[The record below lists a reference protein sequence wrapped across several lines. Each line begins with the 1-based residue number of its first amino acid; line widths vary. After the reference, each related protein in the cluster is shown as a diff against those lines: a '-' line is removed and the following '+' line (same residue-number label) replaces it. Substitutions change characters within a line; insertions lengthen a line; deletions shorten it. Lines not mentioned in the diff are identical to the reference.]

1 MKKRL
6 DFKNFSIYFDQYLF
20 IAITL
25 LSVMGLFFLYSASQE
40 DITIV
45 AKQAVFVSFGLLLMF
60 AVSQLDPDFYKTYS
74 GVFLVISILLIFAT
88 TFFGKEINGAKRW
101 LTFGVFNLQ
110 PSELMKIT
118 LPLMIAWLYQRYQ
131 NKISLRLHFTA
142 IFLICIPV
150 HLVLLQPD
158 LGTSIM
164 IAFSGFLIIFLAGIS
179 WRLIISSMIVAILSS
194 PLIWI
199 NLHTYQKNRIIN
211 MLDPFVDPLGT
222 GYHTIQSMIAI
233 GSGGGFGKGWGEGSQ
248 TNLNFLPEANTD
260 FIFAVYSEEFGFFGV
275 TIIFALFLLLIFRI
289 FILANNMQSTFSKLL
304 TVSLGVSIFSA
315 IFVNIAMISGLA
327 PIVGLPLPFMSY
339 GGTSMVVSL
348 ASVGIIMSLNNHKTL
363 IAN

>member
-1 MKKRL
+1 MIKVLEKYKKRIDIPL
-6 DFKNFSIYFDQYLF
+6 L
-20 IAITL
+20 AITFFIMFL
-25 LSVMGLFFLYSASQE
+25 GLVTLSGSNLDTSHIIINQVINIFVGLIIFTILIFTNPRILFSYAPILFL
-40 DITIV
+40 ITI
-45 AKQAVFVSFGLLLMF
+45 F
-60 AVSQLDPDFYKTYS
+60 
-74 GVFLVISILLIFAT
+74 LLILVH
-88 TFFGKEINGAKRW
+88 FFGVESNGAKRW
-101 LTFGVFNLQ
+101 LAFGVFNLQ

-150 HLVLLQPD
+150 YLVLLQPD

-164 IAFSGFLIIFLAGIS
+164 IALSGFLIIFLAGIS

-315 IFVNIAMISGLA
+315 IFVNIAMISGLV

-348 ASVGIIMSLNNHKTL
+348 ASIGIIMSLNNHKTL

>member
-1 MKKRL
+1 MIKVFENYKKRIDIPLLAITFFIILMGLITLSGSNL
-6 DFKNFSIYFDQYLF
+6 DTSHIIINQVINIFLGLIIFSILIFTNPRILF
-20 IAITL
+20 SYAP
-25 LSVMGLFFLYSASQE
+25 VLFL
-40 DITIV
+40 ITI
-45 AKQAVFVSFGLLLMF
+45 F
-60 AVSQLDPDFYKTYS
+60 
-74 GVFLVISILLIFAT
+74 LLILVH
-88 TFFGKEINGAKRW
+88 FFGVESNGAKRW
-101 LTFGVFNLQ
+101 LAFGVLNLQ

-118 LPLMIAWLYQRYQ
+118 LPLIIAWLYQQYQ
-131 NKISLRLHFTA
+131 HNISLRLHFTA

-150 HLVLLQPD
+150 YLVLLQPD

-233 GSGGGFGKGWGEGSQ
+233 GSGGVFGKGWGEGSQ

-348 ASVGIIMSLNNHKTL
+348 ASIGIIMSLNNHKTL

>member
-1 MKKRL
+1 MIKVLEKYKKRIDIPL
-6 DFKNFSIYFDQYLF
+6 L
-20 IAITL
+20 AITFFIIFIGL
-25 LSVMGLFFLYSASQE
+25 VTLSGSNLDTSNIIINQVINIFVGLIIFTILIFTNPRILFSYAPVLFL
-40 DITIV
+40 ITI
-45 AKQAVFVSFGLLLMF
+45 F
-60 AVSQLDPDFYKTYS
+60 
-74 GVFLVISILLIFAT
+74 LLILVH
-88 TFFGKEINGAKRW
+88 FFGVESNGAKRW
-101 LTFGVFNLQ
+101 LAFGVLNLQ

-118 LPLMIAWLYQRYQ
+118 LPLMIAWLYQQYQ
-131 NKISLRLHFTA
+131 HNISLRLHFTA

-150 HLVLLQPD
+150 YLVLLQPD

-194 PLIWI
+194 PLIWV
-199 NLHTYQKNRIIN
+199 NLLTYQKNRIIN

-233 GSGGGFGKGWGEGSQ
+233 GSGGVFGKGWGEGSQ

-348 ASVGIIMSLNNHKTL
+348 ASIGIIMSLNNHKTL

>member
-1 MKKRL
+1 MIKVLEKYKKRIDIPLLAITFFIIFMGLVTLSGSNL
-6 DFKNFSIYFDQYLF
+6 DNSNIIVNQVINIFVGLIIFTILIFTNPRILFSYAPVLFSI
-20 IAITL
+20 
-25 LSVMGLFFLYSASQE
+25 
-40 DITIV
+40 TI
-45 AKQAVFVSFGLLLMF
+45 F
-60 AVSQLDPDFYKTYS
+60 
-74 GVFLVISILLIFAT
+74 LLILVH
-88 TFFGKEINGAKRW
+88 FFGVESNGAKRW
-101 LTFGVFNLQ
+101 LAFGVLNLQ

-118 LPLMIAWLYQRYQ
+118 LPLMIAWLYQHYQ

-150 HLVLLQPD
+150 YLVLLQPD

-164 IAFSGFLIIFLAGIS
+164 IALSGFLIIFLAGIS
-179 WRLIISSMIVAILSS
+179 WRLIISSMIIAILSS

-233 GSGGGFGKGWGEGSQ
+233 GSGGSFGKGWGEGSQ

-315 IFVNIAMISGLA
+315 IFVNIAMISGLV

-348 ASVGIIMSLNNHKTL
+348 ASIGIIMSLNNHKTL

>member
-1 MKKRL
+1 MIKVLEKYKKRIDIPL
-6 DFKNFSIYFDQYLF
+6 L
-20 IAITL
+20 AITFFIMFL
-25 LSVMGLFFLYSASQE
+25 GLVTLSGSNLDTSHIIINQVINIFVGLIIFTILIFTNPRILFSYAPILFL
-40 DITIV
+40 ITI
-45 AKQAVFVSFGLLLMF
+45 F
-60 AVSQLDPDFYKTYS
+60 
-74 GVFLVISILLIFAT
+74 LLILVH
-88 TFFGKEINGAKRW
+88 FFGVESNGAKRW
-101 LTFGVFNLQ
+101 LAFGVFNLQ

-150 HLVLLQPD
+150 YLVLLQPD

-164 IAFSGFLIIFLAGIS
+164 IALSGFLIIFLAGIS

-199 NLHTYQKNRIIN
+199 NLHAYQKNRIIN

-275 TIIFALFLLLIFRI
+275 TIIFVLFFLLIFRI
-289 FILANNMQSTFSKLL
+289 FILANNMQSVFSKLL

-315 IFVNIAMISGLA
+315 IFVNIAMISGLV
-327 PIVGLPLPFMSY
+327 PVVGLPLPFMSY

-348 ASVGIIMSLNNHKTL
+348 ASIGIIMSLNNHKTL